1 MAIFSKSPNICR
13 FPSATPD
20 GLLAALLLSFLA
32 TAGLFYVNIMPA
44 LVDGLKTGLGFSAK
58 DAGFVAAANVY
69 GAAAGALTAVFTVKV
84 VSWRKVAVLALLG
97 MIAIDLVST
106 QLKTPETLIGVR
118 FLDGIIG
125 GFLVG
130 TAYSVFA
137 RTKAPDR
144 VFGMLL
150 VVQFSLGGL
159 GLLVLPRLVPIWG
172 TPVLFLALAAFSL
185 ATLVMVPF
193 LDDYAR
199 PAETPVH
206 ATGHTLWVPLIT
218 ALVAVFLFQGA
229 NSAVSSYVI
238 GLGRTFGLHLGAI
251 TGTLGIA
258 NWIGALGSL
267 AVVAIGVRFGRTG
280 PIMAGMVLILAGTAM
295 FLMRSAPWAY
305 AVANVTSGV
314 AWSFTI
320 AYLFGLCAAFDSSG
334 RSAALAGF
342 CSKMG
347 LASGP
352 ALGGIL
358 LRETHYPRLVALSC
372 AGLALAMLA
381 AVWPALKLD
390 RINTSGIN
398 HESQHA

>member
-1 MAIFSKSPNICR
+1 MSPLHRSIADL
-13 FPSATPD
+13 PTAAPD
-20 GLLAALLLSFLA
+20 GLLAAVLLSFLA

-44 LVDGLKTGLGFSAK
+44 LVDGLKTGLGFSAR

-69 GAAAGALTAVFTVKV
+69 GAAAGALVAVFTVKAL
-84 VSWRKVAVLALLG
+84 SWRRVAVATLTG

-106 QLKTPETLIGVR
+106 GLTGSGVLIGVR
-118 FLDGIIG
+118 FLHGIVG

-130 TAYSVFA
+130 TSYAIFA

-159 GLLVLPRLVPIWG
+159 GLMVLPRLVPVWG

-185 ATLVMVPF
+185 VTLVMVPF

-199 PAETPVH
+199 PVD
-206 ATGHTLWVPLIT
+206 TGDPAKGRTAWAPLIT
-218 ALVAVFLFQGA
+218 ALVAVFLFQCA

-238 GLGRTFGLHLGAI
+238 GLGRTFDLDLGTI
-251 TGTLGIA
+251 TGTLGVA
-258 NWIGALGSL
+258 NWTGALGSV
-267 AVVAIGVRFGRTG
+267 AVVAVGVRFGRAG
-280 PIMAGMVLILAGTAM
+280 PITAGMALILAGTAL
-295 FLMRSAPWAY
+295 FLMRGAPWAY
-305 AVANVTSGV
+305 AAANVASSV

-320 AYLFGLCAAFDSSG
+320 AYLLGLCAAFDGSG

-342 CSKMG
+342 FSKLG

-352 ALGGIL
+352 ALGGVIL
-358 LRETHYPRLVALSC
+358 GETHYPRLIMLAC
-372 AGLALAMLA
+372 AGLAAATLA
-381 AVWPALKLD
+381 AIWPAMTLD
-390 RINTSGIN
+390 RFKTR
-398 HESQHA
+398 HT

>member
-1 MAIFSKSPNICR
+1 MSNEPLVAKRRS
-13 FPSATPD
+13 FPTAAPD

-44 LVDGLKTGLGFSAK
+44 LVDGLTTGLGFSAR

-69 GAAAGALTAVFTVKV
+69 GAAAGALVAVFTVRIL
-84 VSWRKVAVLALLG
+84 SWRKVAVATLIG

-106 QLKTPETLIGVR
+106 GLKTPGVLMCVR
-118 FLDGIIG
+118 FLHGIIG

-130 TAYSVFA
+130 TSYAVFA

-144 VFGMLL
+144 IFGMLL

-159 GLLVLPRLVPIWG
+159 GLMVLPRLVPVLG

-185 ATLVMVPF
+185 TTLAMVPF

-199 PAETPVH
+199 PVDMRDH
-206 ATGHTLWVPLIT
+206 AKGRTLWAPLII
-218 ALVAVFLFQGA
+218 ALVAVFLFQGS

-238 GLGRTFGLHLGAI
+238 GLGRTFGLGLDAI

-258 NWIGALGSL
+258 NWTAALGSV
-267 AVVAIGVRFGRTG
+267 AVIVFGVRFGRTV
-280 PIMAGMVLILAGTAM
+280 PITAGMVMILAGTAM
-295 FLMRSAPWAY
+295 FLMRGAPWAY
-305 AVANVTSGV
+305 AVANVVSGV

-320 AYLFGLCAAFDSSG
+320 AYLLGLCAAFDRSG

-342 CSKMG
+342 CSKLG

-352 ALGGIL
+352 ALGGVI
-358 LRETHYPRLVALSC
+358 LRETHYPRLIALAC
-372 AGLALAMLA
+372 AGLAAATLA
-381 AVWPALKLD
+381 AVWPSMSLD
-390 RINTSGIN
+390 RLKTP
-398 HESQHA
+398 HT